1 MKVKITNPA
10 TNKVIG
16 TIDSSTPKY
25 IHEKVLA
32 AKKAQDDWGNLGV
45 GKRVEILKSVF
56 RELENHLDEI
66 GDMSTKSI
74 GMPVSQRGIL
84 DLEAGVEYFKWYL
97 ENAEEIL
104 KPEVCY
110 EDETSINTVYY
121 QPTGVVAAI
130 APWNFPFCNFVW
142 SVVPSLIVGNTVVFK
157 HASECGF
164 VGKIIEKCIE
174 NSSLPKGVFSEV
186 YGGSKIGDALVHE
199 NIDMIVFTGSTA
211 VGKYLYNV
219 AAKKLIKILLELGGS
234 APGIVFEDAN
244 LNKVAETVFF
254 NRFANSGQICDG
266 LKRLIVHKNIVSE
279 VEKTLTEMLS
289 KKKVGDPQDPLVE
302 IGPLVS
308 KRQVNTLNDQVSDA
322 LAKGAMVILGGK
334 KPDNLPETYFGST
347 LLTNISQDMR
357 VWKEEVFGPVLP
369 IITFNTEEEALS
381 LANDTEYGLGG
392 YVLTED
398 KERANRV
405 AARIKTGMISI
416 NGTLYL
422 HPSSPFGGYKKSGIG
437 REHGKYGL
445 HELCQIKVVAMEK

>member
-186 YGGSKIGDALVHE
+186 YGGVKSVMPLS
-199 NIDMIVFTGSTA
+199 M
-211 VGKYLYNV
+211 
-219 AAKKLIKILLELGGS
+219 KIL
-234 APGIVFEDAN
+234 
-244 LNKVAETVFF
+244 T
-254 NRFANSGQICDG
+254 
-266 LKRLIVHKNIVSE
+266 
-279 VEKTLTEMLS
+279 
-289 KKKVGDPQDPLVE
+289 
-302 IGPLVS
+302 
-308 KRQVNTLNDQVSDA
+308 
-322 LAKGAMVILGGK
+322 
-334 KPDNLPETYFGST
+334 
-347 LLTNISQDMR
+347 
-357 VWKEEVFGPVLP
+357 
-369 IITFNTEEEALS
+369 
-381 LANDTEYGLGG
+381 
-392 YVLTED
+392 
-398 KERANRV
+398 
-405 AARIKTGMISI
+405 
-416 NGTLYL
+416 
-422 HPSSPFGGYKKSGIG
+422 
-437 REHGKYGL
+437 
-445 HELCQIKVVAMEK
+445 